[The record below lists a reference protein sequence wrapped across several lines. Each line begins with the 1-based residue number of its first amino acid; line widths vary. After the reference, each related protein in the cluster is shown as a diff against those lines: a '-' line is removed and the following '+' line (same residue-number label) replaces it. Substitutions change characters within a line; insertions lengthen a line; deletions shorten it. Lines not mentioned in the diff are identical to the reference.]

1 MAEQI
6 AASLD
11 PGRFGVEALYLIGS
25 TKNATAGPGSD
36 LDLIVHF
43 RGSPEQRAELRAW
56 LEGWSLCLAELNYLR
71 TGYRSQGLLDLHFV
85 TDADIGEQTSYAAK
99 IGAITDPARPL
110 PLKGTA
116 VPAPP
121 DRS

>member
-11 PGRFGVEALYLIGS
+11 PDRFGIEALYLIGS

-71 TGYRSQGLLDLHFV
+71 TGYRSPGLLDLHFV
-85 TDADIGEQTSYAAK
+85 TDADIEEQTSYAAK
-99 IGAITDPARPL
+99 IGAVTDPARPL
-110 PLKGTA
+110 PLKGTS
-116 VPAPP
+116 VPTT
-121 DRS
+121 SSHS